1 MENKVGEK
9 VFMASREAVEKSK
22 KIKSQ
27 GIITERE
34 KRRQE
39 VSPQKAEDSLGLG
52 VGRRTSRLIKILP
65 SQACSAK
72 DNGTSFCCPGLLSD
86 RKTGS
91 LINKDGN
98 YIDRRKHRRP
108 DRGSKMNRICSFS
121 VSFVLLICLLVS
133 PLVVAGE
140 SGQNTSASRTELTE
154 LDGLLKA
161 LETFDHSQ
169 GEGPSLQLD
178 RLIFKIK
185 DDPDL
190 KLQAEQKLLEFFKK
204 PVSRDGRIAV
214 SKPLSWIAGL
224 ESVQVLSAFL
234 TDSEA
239 SDPARYVLDR
249 IPGEEAD
256 RALLEALDK
265 ASPEFLPGIIG
276 SLGRRRVELAVPYFE
291 KLLKK
296 GMSPA
301 VTAAILEALGNLNTA
316 EATKLLTNY
325 IQSPDEKIRLA
336 AVDSMVRIA
345 QRQIK
350 ENRLEEAGKISALLL
365 GVKLEPA
372 QKVAA
377 FRLKIMAAGP
387 EAKSLLISALK
398 GKDEPSQEA
407 AIGLIAEFFKPDE
420 LSSLLGTF
428 NYILPPRQ
436 IQFISALSSY
446 PEPQVREFLMK
457 VISSQKDQ
465 SVRIA
470 ALRTL
475 GRVGDAT
482 TVEFLAERAAQ
493 AKGPEK
499 TAARESL
506 ASLPEKAVDQKI
518 LELLAASTSQEVK
531 NELLFSACERN
542 IAAARDFFLVEASNP
557 AADRALVSRGLRA
570 FGDLSLADKILEV
583 AFSTQDETYREEL
596 VNILA
601 IWAQNSARPDSKSAF
616 FTQLLA
622 KENDPEKVSIL
633 VQVIGKIGERSSLPL
648 IRKYLS
654 DSRPPVKEA
663 AVKALSDWPEVEAL
677 DDLLALARKTS
688 ELKENV
694 LAIRGLVRLTASQ
707 TYRQPEAATAFLK
720 EIYSLSRRAE
730 EKKLV
735 LSTLPNFSCASGLEF
750 CQSMSNDPEVGQ
762 EARTAAEKI
771 KQKLQPQ

>member
-9 VFMASREAVEKSK
+9 VFMAGQEAVGKAK
-22 KIKSQ
+22 KINSQ
-27 GIITERE
+27 LIITEPE
-34 KRRQE
+34 KRVEQ
-39 VSPQKAEDSLGLG
+39 VSHQMAEDGLSLSAA
-52 VGRRTSRLIKILP
+52 RMCRFIKIFPPL
-65 SQACSAK
+65 ACSAE
-72 DNGTSFCCPGLLSD
+72 DNGTSFWCPDLLRD

-91 LINKDGN
+91 LNNKYGS
-98 YIDRRKHRRP
+98 YIDPRKCRRP
-108 DRGSKMNRICSFS
+108 DNVSKINRICSFF
-121 VSFVLLICLLVS
+121 VSFVLLLSFLIA

-140 SGQNTSASRTELTE
+140 SRQNTSAARTELAE
-154 LDGLLKA
+154 LDRLLKS

-169 GEGPSLQLD
+169 GEGPSLQLE

-185 DDPDL
+185 DDLGL

-214 SKPLSWIAGL
+214 SKPLSWIAGS
-224 ESVQVLSAFL
+224 ESVKVLSAFL
-234 TDSEA
+234 TDPEA
-239 SDPARYVLDR
+239 SDPARYVLER

-256 RALLEALDK
+256 RALLEALEK
-265 ASPEFLPGIIG
+265 SSPEFLSGIIG
-276 SLGRRRVELAVPYFE
+276 SLGRRRVEAAVPYFE

-296 GMSPA
+296 GPSPA
-301 VTAAILEALGNLNTA
+301 ATAGILEALGNLNRA
-316 EATKLLTNY
+316 EATNLLKNY

-350 ENRLEEAGKISALLL
+350 ENRLEEAGKISGLLL

-377 FRLKIMAAGP
+377 FRLKILTAGP
-387 EAKSLLISALK
+387 EAKSLLISVLK
-398 GKDEPSQEA
+398 GKDEPLQAA
-407 AIGLIAEFFKPDE
+407 AIGLIAEFFKQDE
-420 LSSLLGTF
+420 LSSLLSTF

-457 VISSQKDQ
+457 VISSQKDE

-493 AKGPEK
+493 AKAPEK

-506 ASLPEKAVDQKI
+506 VFLPEKAVDQKI

-542 IAAARDFFLVEASNP
+542 MVAARDFFLAEASNP

-570 FGDLSLADKILEV
+570 FGNLSLADKILEV

-622 KENDPEKVSIL
+622 KENDPEKVSVL

-654 DSRPPVKEA
+654 DSPPPVKEA

-688 ELKENV
+688 DLKENV

-707 TYRQPEAATAFLK
+707 TYRQPEGATAFLK

-735 LSTLPNFSCASGLEF
+735 LSTLPNFPCASGLEF
-750 CQSMSNDPEVGQ
+750 CESLSNDPEVGQ

-771 KQKLQPQ
+771 KQKLQS

>member
-9 VFMASREAVEKSK
+9 VFMAGQEAVKKAK
-22 KIKSQ
+22 KINSQ
-27 GIITERE
+27 GIITERG

-39 VSPQKAEDSLGLG
+39 VSHLRAEDNLGLG
-52 VGRRTSRLIKILP
+52 VGRRTSRLIRILP
-65 SQACSAK
+65 PLACSAEG
-72 DNGTSFCCPGLLSD
+72 NGTSFWCRGLLRD

-91 LINKDGN
+91 LINKYGS
-98 YIDRRKHRRP
+98 YIDRRKCRQP
-108 DRGSKMNRICSFS
+108 DNVSKMNRICSFF
-121 VSFVLLICLLVS
+121 VSFVLLLCLLVS

-140 SGQNTSASRTELTE
+140 SGQNTSAARAELAE
-154 LDGLLKA
+154 LDRTLKS

-169 GEGPSLQLD
+169 GEGPSLQLE
-178 RLIFKIK
+178 RLIIKIK
-185 DDPDL
+185 DDPGL
-190 KLQAEQKLLEFFKK
+190 KLQAEQKLLEFFKQ

-224 ESVQVLSAFL
+224 ESVKVLSSLL

-256 RALLEALDK
+256 RVLLEALDK

-276 SLGRRRVELAVPYFE
+276 SIGRRRVEAAVPYFE

-296 GMSPA
+296 GTSPV
-301 VTAAILEALGNLNTA
+301 VTAGILEALGNLDST

-325 IQSPDEKIRLA
+325 LQSPDETIHLA
-336 AVDSMVRIA
+336 AVDSMVRMG

-350 ENRLEEAGKISALLL
+350 ENKLEEAARISDLLL

-420 LSSLLGTF
+420 LSSLLSTF

-457 VISSQKDQ
+457 VISSQKDEPL
-465 SVRIA
+465 RIA

-475 GRVGDAT
+475 SRVGDAT

-493 AKGPEK
+493 TKGLEK

-518 LELLAASTSQEVK
+518 LELLGTTTRQEIK
-531 NELLFSACERN
+531 NELLLVACERN
-542 IAAARDFFLVEASNP
+542 MVAARGFFLAEASNP
-557 AADRALVSRGLRA
+557 AADLALVSRGLRA
-570 FGDLSLADKILEV
+570 FGNLSLADKILEV

-596 VNILA
+596 INILA

-622 KENDPEKVSIL
+622 KENDPEKVSVL

-654 DSRPPVKEA
+654 DSPPPVKEA

-688 ELKENV
+688 DLKENV

-707 TYRQPEAATAFLK
+707 TYRQPEGATAFLK

-735 LSTLPNFSCASGLEF
+735 LSTLPNFPCASGLEF
-750 CQSMSNDPEVGQ
+750 CESLSNDPETGQ

-771 KQKLQPQ
+771 KQKLRS

>member
-9 VFMASREAVEKSK
+9 VFKVCREAVEKAK
-22 KIKSQ
+22 KINSQ
-27 GIITERE
+27 LIITEPE
-34 KRRQE
+34 KKVEQ
-39 VSPQKAEDSLGLG
+39 VSHQVAEDNLGLG
-52 VGRRTSRLIKILP
+52 VARRMCRFIKIFPPL
-65 SQACSAK
+65 ACSAEG
-72 DNGTSFCCPGLLSD
+72 NGTSFWCRGLLRD

-91 LINKDGN
+91 LINKYGS
-98 YIDRRKHRRP
+98 YIDRRKCRQP
-108 DRGSKMNRICSFS
+108 DNVSKMNRICSFF
-121 VSFVLLICLLVS
+121 VSFVLLLSFLIAPLLLV
-133 PLVVAGE
+133 GE
-140 SGQNTSASRTELTE
+140 SGQNTATSATELAE
-154 LDGLLKA
+154 LDRLLKS

-169 GEGPSLQLD
+169 GEGPSLQLE

-185 DDPDL
+185 DDPGL
-190 KLQAEQKLLEFFKK
+190 KLQAEQKLLEFFKQ

-224 ESVQVLSAFL
+224 ESVKVLSAFL
-234 TDSEA
+234 TGPEA
-239 SDPARYVLDR
+239 SDPARYVLQR

-256 RALLEALDK
+256 RVLLEALDK

-276 SLGRRRVELAVPYFE
+276 SIGRRRVEAAVPYFE

-296 GMSPA
+296 GTSPV
-301 VTAAILEALGNLNTA
+301 VTAGILEALGNLDST

-325 IQSPDEKIRLA
+325 LQSPDETIHLA

-345 QRQIK
+345 QGQIK
-350 ENRLEEAGKISALLL
+350 ENRLEEAGKICDLLL

-420 LSSLLGTF
+420 LSSLLSTF

-457 VISSQKDQ
+457 VISSQKDEPL
-465 SVRIA
+465 RIA

-475 GRVGDAT
+475 SRVGDAT

-493 AKGPEK
+493 TKGLEK

-506 ASLPEKAVDQKI
+506 ASLPGKAVDQKI
-518 LELLAASTSQEVK
+518 LELLGTTTRQEIK
-531 NELLFSACERN
+531 NELLLVACERN
-542 IAAARDFFLVEASNP
+542 MVAARGFFLAEASNP
-557 AADRALVSRGLRA
+557 AADLALVSRGLRA
-570 FGDLSLADKILEV
+570 FGNLSLADKILEV

-596 VNILA
+596 INILA

-622 KENDPEKVSIL
+622 KENDPEKVSVL

-663 AVKALSDWPEVEAL
+663 AVKALSDWPDVEAL
-677 DDLLALARKTS
+677 DDLMALARKTS
-688 ELKENV
+688 DLKENV

-735 LSTLPNFSCASGLEF
+735 LSTLPNFPCASGLEF
-750 CQSMSNDPEVGQ
+750 CESLSNDPEVGQ
-762 EARTAAEKI
+762 EAGTAGEKI
-771 KQKLQPQ
+771 KQKLQPR

>member
-1 MENKVGEK
+1 MENKIGEK
-9 VFMASREAVEKSK
+9 VFMAAQEAVGKAK
-22 KIKSQ
+22 KINSQ
-27 GIITERE
+27 LIITGPE
-34 KRRQE
+34 KRVEQ
-39 VSPQKAEDSLGLG
+39 VSHQMAEDGLSLSAA
-52 VGRRTSRLIKILP
+52 RMCRFIKIFPPL
-65 SQACSAK
+65 ACSAE
-72 DNGTSFCCPGLLSD
+72 DNGTSFWCPGSLRD

-91 LINKDGN
+91 LNNKYGS
-98 YIDRRKHRRP
+98 YIDPRKCRRP
-108 DRGSKMNRICSFS
+108 DNVSKMNRICSFF
-121 VSFVLLICLLVS
+121 VSFVLLLSFLIA

-140 SGQNTSASRTELTE
+140 SRQNTSAARTELAE
-154 LDGLLKA
+154 LDRLLKS

-169 GEGPSLQLD
+169 GEGPSLQLE

-185 DDPDL
+185 DDPGL

-214 SKPLSWIAGL
+214 SKPLSWIAGS
-224 ESVQVLSAFL
+224 ESVKVLSAFL
-234 TDSEA
+234 TEPEA
-239 SDPARYVLDR
+239 SDPARYVLER

-256 RALLEALDK
+256 RALLEALEK
-265 ASPEFLPGIIG
+265 SSPEFLSGIIG
-276 SLGRRRVELAVPYFE
+276 SLGRRRVEAAVPYFE

-296 GMSPA
+296 GPSPA
-301 VTAAILEALGNLNTA
+301 VTAGILEALGNLNRA
-316 EATKLLTNY
+316 EATNLLKNY

-350 ENRLEEAGKISALLL
+350 ENRLEEAGKISGLLL

-377 FRLKIMAAGP
+377 FRLKILTAGP

-398 GKDEPSQEA
+398 GKDEPLQAA
-407 AIGLIAEFFKPDE
+407 AIGLIAEFFKQDD

-446 PEPQVREFLMK
+446 PEPQVREFLKK
-457 VISSQKDQ
+457 VISSQKDEL
-465 SVRIA
+465 VRIA

-475 GRVGDAT
+475 GRVGDTT

-493 AKGPEK
+493 AKAPEK

-506 ASLPEKAVDQKI
+506 VFLPERAVDQKI

-542 IAAARDFFLVEASNP
+542 MVAARDFFLAEASNP

-570 FGDLSLADKILEV
+570 FGNLSLADKILEV

-622 KENDPEKVSIL
+622 KENDPEKVSVL

-654 DSRPPVKEA
+654 DSPPPVEEA

-677 DDLLALARKTS
+677 DDFLALARKTS
-688 ELKENV
+688 DLKENV

-707 TYRQPEAATAFLK
+707 TYRQPEGATAFLK

-735 LSTLPNFSCASGLEF
+735 LSTLPNFPCASGLEF
-750 CQSMSNDPEVGQ
+750 CESLSNDPEVGQ

-771 KQKLQPQ
+771 KQKLQS

>member
-9 VFMASREAVEKSK
+9 VFKVCREAVEKAK
-22 KIKSQ
+22 KINSQ
-27 GIITERE
+27 LIITEPE
-34 KRRQE
+34 KKVEQ
-39 VSPQKAEDSLGLG
+39 VSHQVAEDNLGLG
-52 VGRRTSRLIKILP
+52 VARRMCRFIKIFPPL
-65 SQACSAK
+65 ACSAEG
-72 DNGTSFCCPGLLSD
+72 NGTSFWCRGLLRD

-91 LINKDGN
+91 LINKYGS
-98 YIDRRKHRRP
+98 YIDRRKCRQP
-108 DRGSKMNRICSFS
+108 DNVSKMNRICSFF
-121 VSFVLLICLLVS
+121 VSFVLLLSFLIAPLLLV
-133 PLVVAGE
+133 GE
-140 SGQNTSASRTELTE
+140 SGQNTATSATELAE
-154 LDGLLKA
+154 LDRLLKS

-169 GEGPSLQLD
+169 GEGPSLQLE

-185 DDPDL
+185 DDPGL
-190 KLQAEQKLLEFFKK
+190 KLQAEQKLLEFFKQ

-224 ESVQVLSAFL
+224 ESVKVLSAFL
-234 TDSEA
+234 ADSEA

-256 RALLEALDK
+256 RVLLEALDK

-276 SLGRRRVELAVPYFE
+276 SIGRRRVEAAVPYFE

-296 GMSPA
+296 GTSPV
-301 VTAAILEALGNLNTA
+301 VTAGILEALGNLDST

-325 IQSPDEKIRLA
+325 LQSPDETIHLA
-336 AVDSMVRIA
+336 AVDSMVRMG

-350 ENRLEEAGKISALLL
+350 ENKLEEAARISDLLL

-420 LSSLLGTF
+420 LSSLLSTF

-457 VISSQKDQ
+457 VISSQKDEPL
-465 SVRIA
+465 RIA

-475 GRVGDAT
+475 SRVGDAT

-493 AKGPEK
+493 TKGLEK

-506 ASLPEKAVDQKI
+506 ASLPGKAVDQKI
-518 LELLAASTSQEVK
+518 LELLGTTTRQEIK

-542 IAAARDFFLVEASNP
+542 MVAARGFFLAEASNP
-557 AADRALVSRGLRA
+557 AADLALVSRGLRA
-570 FGDLSLADKILEV
+570 FGNLSLADKILEV

-596 VNILA
+596 INILA

-622 KENDPEKVSIL
+622 KENDPEKVSVL

-654 DSRPPVKEA
+654 DSRLKVKEA

-677 DDLLALARKTS
+677 DDLLTLASKTS
-688 ELKENV
+688 DLKENV

-735 LSTLPNFSCASGLEF
+735 LSTLPNFPCA
-750 CQSMSNDPEVGQ
+750 
-762 EARTAAEKI
+762 
-771 KQKLQPQ
+771 

>member
-1 MENKVGEK
+1 MENKVGKK
-9 VFMASREAVEKSK
+9 VFKVCREAVEKAK

-27 GIITERE
+27 DMGA
-34 KRRQE
+34 RRAGFE
-39 VSPQKAEDSLGLG
+39 
-52 VGRRTSRLIKILP
+52 
-65 SQACSAK
+65 
-72 DNGTSFCCPGLLSD
+72 
-86 RKTGS
+86 GS
-91 LINKDGN
+91 VFIF
-98 YIDRRKHRRP
+98 I
-108 DRGSKMNRICSFS
+108 
-121 VSFVLLICLLVS
+121 SFVLLLSFLIA

-140 SGQNTSASRTELTE
+140 SGQNTSAARTELAE
-154 LDGLLKA
+154 LDRLLKS

-169 GEGPSLQLD
+169 GEGPSLQLE

-185 DDPDL
+185 DDPGL

-224 ESVQVLSAFL
+224 ESVKVLSAFL
-234 TDSEA
+234 TGPEA
-239 SDPARYVLDR
+239 SDPARYVLER

-256 RALLEALDK
+256 RVLLEALDK
-265 ASPEFLPGIIG
+265 ASPEFLPGIIC
-276 SLGRRRVELAVPYFE
+276 SLGRRRVEAAVPYFE

-296 GMSPA
+296 GTSPA
-301 VTAAILEALGNLNTA
+301 VTAAILEALGNLDST
-316 EATKLLTNY
+316 EAGKLLKNY
-325 IQSPDEKIRLA
+325 VQSPDEKIRLA
-336 AVDSMVRIA
+336 AVDSMVRMG

-350 ENRLEEAGKISALLL
+350 ENKLEEAARISDLLL

-387 EAKSLLISALK
+387 EAKSLLLSALK

-407 AIGLIAEFFKPDE
+407 AIGLMTEFFKPDE
-420 LSSLLGTF
+420 LSSLLSTF

-446 PEPQVREFLMK
+446 PEPQIREFLMK
-457 VISSQKDQ
+457 VISSQKDEP
-465 SVRIA
+465 VRIA

-493 AKGPEK
+493 AKAPEK

-506 ASLPEKAVDQKI
+506 ASLPEKAVDRKI

-542 IAAARDFFLVEASNP
+542 MAGARDFFLAEASNP
-557 AADRALVSRGLRA
+557 VADRALVSRGLRA

-583 AFSTQDETYREEL
+583 AFSTQDETYLEEL
-596 VNILA
+596 INILA
-601 IWAQNSARPDSKSAF
+601 IWAKNSARPDSKSAF

-622 KENDPEKVSIL
+622 KENDPEKVSVL

-663 AVKALSDWPEVEAL
+663 TVKALSDWPEVEAL

-688 ELKENV
+688 DLKENV

-735 LSTLPNFSCASGLEF
+735 LSTLPAFPCASGLEF
-750 CQSMSNDPEVGQ
+750 CESLSNDPEVGQ

-771 KQKLQPQ
+771 KQKLQP

>member
-9 VFMASREAVEKSK
+9 VFKVCREAVEKAK
-22 KIKSQ
+22 KINSQ
-27 GIITERE
+27 LIITEPE
-34 KRRQE
+34 KKVEQ
-39 VSPQKAEDSLGLG
+39 VSHQVAEDNLGLG
-52 VGRRTSRLIKILP
+52 VARRMCRFIKIFPPL
-65 SQACSAK
+65 ACSAEG
-72 DNGTSFCCPGLLSD
+72 NGTSFWCRGLLRD

-91 LINKDGN
+91 LINKYGS
-98 YIDRRKHRRP
+98 YIDRRKCRQP
-108 DRGSKMNRICSFS
+108 DNVSKMNRICSFF
-121 VSFVLLICLLVS
+121 VSFVLLLSFLIAPLLLV
-133 PLVVAGE
+133 GE
-140 SGQNTSASRTELTE
+140 SGQNTATSATELAE
-154 LDGLLKA
+154 LDRLLKS

-169 GEGPSLQLD
+169 GEGPSLQLE

-185 DDPDL
+185 DDPGL
-190 KLQAEQKLLEFFKK
+190 KLQAEQKLLEFFKQ

-224 ESVQVLSAFL
+224 ESVKVLSAFL
-234 TDSEA
+234 TGPEA
-239 SDPARYVLDR
+239 SDPARYVLQR

-256 RALLEALDK
+256 RVLLEALDK

-276 SLGRRRVELAVPYFE
+276 SIGRRRVEAAVPYFE

-296 GMSPA
+296 GTSPV
-301 VTAAILEALGNLNTA
+301 VTAGILEALGNLDST

-325 IQSPDEKIRLA
+325 LQSPDETIHLA
-336 AVDSMVRIA
+336 AVDSMVRMG

-350 ENRLEEAGKISALLL
+350 ENKLEEAARISDLLL

-420 LSSLLGTF
+420 LSSLLSTF

-457 VISSQKDQ
+457 VISSQKDEPL
-465 SVRIA
+465 RIA

-475 GRVGDAT
+475 SRVGDAT

-493 AKGPEK
+493 TKGLEK

-506 ASLPEKAVDQKI
+506 ASLPGKAVDQKI
-518 LELLAASTSQEVK
+518 LELLGTTTRQEIK

-542 IAAARDFFLVEASNP
+542 MVAARGFFLAEASNP
-557 AADRALVSRGLRA
+557 AADLALVSRGLRA
-570 FGDLSLADKILEV
+570 FGNLSLADKILEV

-596 VNILA
+596 INILA

-622 KENDPEKVSIL
+622 KENDPEKVSVL

-654 DSRPPVKEA
+654 DSRLKVKEA

-677 DDLLALARKTS
+677 DDLLTLASKTS
-688 ELKENV
+688 DLKENV

-735 LSTLPNFSCASGLEF
+735 LSTLPNFPCASGLEF
-750 CQSMSNDPEVGQ
+750 CESLSNDPEVGQ
-762 EARTAAEKI
+762 EARMAAEKI
-771 KQKLQPQ
+771 KQKLQPR

>member
-9 VFMASREAVEKSK
+9 VFIGGQEAVKKSK
-22 KIKSQ
+22 KINSQ
-27 GIITERE
+27 CTAARCAGF
-34 KRRQE
+34 
-39 VSPQKAEDSLGLG
+39 LG
-52 VGRRTSRLIKILP
+52 SISIL
-65 SQACSAK
+65 
-72 DNGTSFCCPGLLSD
+72 
-86 RKTGS
+86 
-91 LINKDGN
+91 
-98 YIDRRKHRRP
+98 
-108 DRGSKMNRICSFS
+108 M
-121 VSFVLLICLLVS
+121 SFVLLLCFLVS
-133 PLVVAGE
+133 PQIVAGE
-140 SGQNTSASRTELTE
+140 SRQNTSAARTELTE
-154 LDGLLKA
+154 LDGLLKS

-169 GEGPSLQLD
+169 GEGSSLQLE

-185 DDPDL
+185 DDPGL
-190 KLQAEQKLLEFFKK
+190 KLQAEQKILEFFKK

-214 SKPLSWIAGL
+214 SKPLSWIAGS
-224 ESVQVLSAFL
+224 ESVKVLAAFL

-239 SDPARYVLDR
+239 SDPARYVLER

-256 RALLEALDK
+256 RALLEVLDK
-265 ASPEFLPGIIG
+265 SSPEFLPGIIG
-276 SLGRRRVELAVPYFE
+276 SLGRRRVEAAIPYFE
-291 KLLKK
+291 KTLRRGTSSL
-296 GMSPA
+296 
-301 VTAAILEALGNLNTA
+301 VLTAAILEALGNLDNA
-316 EATKLLTNY
+316 EATNLLKNY

-350 ENRLEEAGKISALLL
+350 ENRLEEAGKISDTLLR
-365 GVKLEPA
+365 VKLEPA

-377 FRLKIMAAGP
+377 FRLKILMAGP
-387 EAKSLLISALK
+387 QGKSLMLSALK
-398 GKDEPSQEA
+398 RKDEPPQEA
-407 AIGLIAEFFKPDE
+407 AIGLMAEFFKPDE
-420 LSSLLGTF
+420 LASLLGTF
-428 NYILPPRQ
+428 NYVLPPRQ

-457 VISSQKDQ
+457 VISNQQDEP
-465 SVRIA
+465 VRIA

-475 GRVGDAT
+475 GQIGDAT

-493 AKGPEK
+493 AKGLEK

-518 LELLAASTSQEVK
+518 LELLGTTTSQEVK
-531 NELLFSACERN
+531 NELLLSACERN
-542 IAAARDFFLVEASNP
+542 IVEARDFFLAEASNP

-616 FTQLLA
+616 FTQLLT
-622 KENDPEKVSIL
+622 KENNPEKVSVL
-633 VQVIGKIGERSSLPL
+633 LQVIGKIGERSSLPL

-654 DSRPPVKEA
+654 DSRPQVTEA

-677 DDLLALARKTS
+677 DDLLALASKTS
-688 ELKENV
+688 DLKENV

-735 LSTLPNFSCASGLEF
+735 LSTLPAFPCASGLEF
-750 CQSMSNDPEVGQ
+750 CESLSNDPEVGQ

-771 KQKLQPQ
+771 KQKLQPR